1 MEIDAAVASTS
12 TALASSTI
20 DQVAQVSAQSTVATP
35 TVLARGKKEMTVEA
49 RAAKSKKRAA
59 RPVVAKQREKDKKLT
74 EEKTKQAEILQ
85 FVHARAT
92 AEALAK

>member
-1 MEIDAAVASTS
+1 MEIDAAAASTS

-20 DQVAQVSAQSTVATP
+20 DQVAQVSAQSMIAAP
-35 TVLARGKKEMTVEA
+35 TILARGKKEMMAEA
-49 RAAKSKKRAA
+49 WAPKSKKRAA
-59 RPVVAKQREKDKKLT
+59 RSVVAKQREKDKKLT

-85 FVHARAT
+85 SVHARAT